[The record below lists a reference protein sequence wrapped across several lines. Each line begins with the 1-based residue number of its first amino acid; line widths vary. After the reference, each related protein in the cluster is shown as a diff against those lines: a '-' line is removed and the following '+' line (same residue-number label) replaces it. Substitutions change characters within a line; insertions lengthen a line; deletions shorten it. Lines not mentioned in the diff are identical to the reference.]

1 MIAMESRCL
10 KDCDPLGFLLYR
22 EMSDIDIDN
31 NKWFC
36 KGRENEFL
44 VKVKE
49 LSKNTG
55 YLVLFEF
62 LHIST
67 VLLFNTWW
75 EILFL
80 YNLRV
85 LHFLAI
91 PNLLIVSLL
100 ISPFEVGEIT
110 HSPPD
115 LNISDNLPPPFWK
128 FSIWKLYFRT
138 KFCSAL
144 MDS

>member
-1 MIAMESRCL
+1 MESRCL

-55 YLVLFEF
+55 YLILFEF
-62 LHIST
+62 FHIFT
-67 VLLFNTWW
+67 VLLFNTW
-75 EILFL
+75 
-80 YNLRV
+80 
-85 LHFLAI
+85 
-91 PNLLIVSLL
+91 
-100 ISPFEVGEIT
+100 
-110 HSPPD
+110 
-115 LNISDNLPPPFWK
+115 
-128 FSIWKLYFRT
+128 
-138 KFCSAL
+138 
-144 MDS
+144 